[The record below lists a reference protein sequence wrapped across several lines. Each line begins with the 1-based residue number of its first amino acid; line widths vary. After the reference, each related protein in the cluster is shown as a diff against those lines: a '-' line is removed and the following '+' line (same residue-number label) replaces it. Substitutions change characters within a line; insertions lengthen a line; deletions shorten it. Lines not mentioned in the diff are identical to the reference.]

1 VMAENELDQRRK
13 RLEEFQVQ
21 ARFALSESYDR
32 ASKKQLDESGAK

>member
-1 VMAENELDQRRK
+1 MAVNELDVRRK

-32 ASKKQLDESGAK
+32 ASKKQMEESGKQ